1 MDNLK
6 KYLQQHSEEMDIDAP
21 AADVWKRIEKKA
33 GKKRP
38 GRLFSLTVRYAAAAA
53 VMAAVVLAGIKLTGT
68 QDKSVKIVQRDKE
81 DTAAPLSD
89 KIIANSGKPIVSPIV
104 STTLPDTIAPP
115 LQAAVKKS
123 KPVDKRYAMMQSFK
137 ENYGQLVSYQ
147 LSSIRATPV
156 YAENPAYFDDFRIQL
171 KQMDLD
177 EVAIR
182 KNIRQRGISNVL
194 LEQLINVYQQKLD
207 VLKSLQAE
215 INKMNTRVKENT
227 STDSLSKYYL
237 NI

>member
-6 KYLQQHSEEMDIDAP
+6 KYLQQHTDEMDIDAP
-21 AADVWKRIEKKA
+21 AADVWKQIEKA
-33 GKKRP
+33 GVKKGP
-38 GRLFSLTVRYAAAAA
+38 GKLTSFTIRFAAAAA
-53 VMAAVVLAGIKLTGT
+53 VLAAVVLAAIKITGT
-68 QDKSVKIVQRDKE
+68 EDRSIIIVKN
-81 DTAAPLSD
+81 DTAAPLSE
-89 KIIANSGKPIVSPIV
+89 KIIANSGTPIVSPIV
-104 STTLPDTIAPP
+104 STTLQDTIAPP
-115 LQAAVKKS
+115 LQAVAKKS
-123 KPVDKRYAMMQSFK
+123 KPVDKRYAMMESFK

-147 LSSIRATPV
+147 MSSIRATPV
-156 YAENPAYFDDFRIQL
+156 YAENPAYFDDFKIRL

-177 EVAIR
+177 ELAIR
-182 KNIRQRGISNVL
+182 NNIRRRGISNVL

-227 STDSLSKYYL
+227 TTDSLSKYYL